1 MTPRGRIYTRD
12 QGLLAAHWRAS
23 QPGQSSVSPV
33 HVMAMNF
40 YALPYLSAFLSA
52 LPLRYLSAPLFA
64 LPLRCL
70 NARGIFYALPFR
82 CLSGK
87 KARRPGPGL
96 FTRGRAQTPPSA
108 RHMPVCLAVSALSRF
123 VLSGPLPA
131 L

>member
-23 QPGQSSVSPV
+23 QPGQSLV
-33 HVMAMNF
+33 
-40 YALPYLSAFLSA
+40 
-52 LPLRYLSAPLFA
+52 RSAPLFA
-64 LPLRCL
+64 LPFRCL
-70 NARGIFYALPFR
+70 NASGIFYALPFR

-108 RHMPVCLAVSALSRF
+108 RHMPGCLAVSALSRF

-131 L
+131 LAGSLAGVTLTWIALARPLTAFVGLLTA